1 MAIKLFATIPAGANG
16 KKVIGVV
23 NGTAGT
29 SVAIDRRKGLARAL
43 KEHPEVTVA
52 GEVDGNFVRDTS
64 QTAFESLYQGH
75 PDIKG
80 VWAANGG
87 TATGVMAALHNAG
100 KVPGKDVYVV
110 AMDLNPENVEAV
122 KRGELLFD
130 IGGHWLQ
137 GGFALVMLYD
147 QIKGKPT
154 SKQDDTVKLRLLPL
168 TREQVPQFE
177 KDFPKGIPPYD
188 FRKHSRAYT
197 PNAPA
202 AAFELKYS

>member
-1 MAIKLFATIPAGANG
+1 
-16 KKVIGVV
+16 
-23 NGTAGT
+23 
-29 SVAIDRRKGLARAL
+29 
-43 KEHPEVTVA
+43 VA

-87 TATGVMAALHNAG
+87 TATGVMAALKNAG
-100 KVPGKDVYVV
+100 KAPGKDVYVV

-137 GGFALVMLYD
+137 GGFALVMLFD
-147 QIKGKPT
+147 QIKGKPV
-154 SKQDDTVKLRLLPL
+154 SKQGDTVKLQLLPL
-168 TREQVPQFE
+168 SREQVPEFE
-177 KDFPKGIPPYD
+177 KEFPHGIPPYD
-188 FRKHSRAYT
+188 FRKHSRFYT
-197 PNAPA
+197 PDAPA
-202 AAFELKYS
+202 ASFDMKYRQASRS